1 MKSNFLKV
9 VKKADILGM
18 ILDVYGDIENPLFLA
33 KDIAERIEHK
43 DVSVMTRNLEE
54 KTEKLN
60 QTLFVSGQNREVTL
74 LTEDGVYEVLMT
86 SRKPV
91 AKEFRKG
98 FKEFLKAWRKGEV
111 KVVEQRAMTTEEMI
125 IAQAQSVIEVKSR
138 VDKLEKIVDN
148 TLTIDHSKQRQMQI
162 AISRKVYKRIEERQI
177 EGETDIPKTKMFS
190 GIYREIKNKFG
201 VASYRD
207 ILIKDFENAMKFIE
221 GWIENKI

>member
-33 KDIAERIEHK
+33 KDIAVVLQER
-43 DVSVMTRNLEE
+43 DGYTVSRKVDED
-54 KTEKLN
+54 EKLIH
-60 QTLFVSGQNREVTL
+60 TLCVGGQEREVTF
-74 LTEDGVYEVLMT
+74 LTENGVYEAIFL
-86 SRKPV
+86 SKKDI
-91 AKEFRKG
+91 AKKVKDG
-98 FKEFLKAWRKGEV
+98 IKEFLKAWRKGEV